1 MKFGLTKA
9 AYCMLVGTGYGC
21 CGVYFEMQ
29 ELLAK
34 QRLEM
39 RHEF

>member
-1 MKFGLTKA
+1 
-9 AYCMLVGTGYGC
+9 MLVGTGYGC